1 MKTLMMKKFK
11 KGIDKKYLLKM
22 IDWCSEGIWKE
33 GLASN
38 QSVDNMHE
46 ETIKNA

>member
-1 MKTLMMKKFK
+1 
-11 KGIDKKYLLKM
+11 M

-46 ETIKNA
+46 ETIKKMLDFYKKTVYKEDYLK